1 MQSWLCAVHSLTLN
15 AGISVQLAPQMLSTH
30 DTTIRLS
37 PAYDMWQ
44 LGMLVYEALAQESY
58 WPQGL
63 LDQQILRALDNPS
76 ALLPHEERPVHLEF
90 VHKILLK
97 LMHRDPE
104 HRFSSADLIIQLEHD
119 LATSLPTLNSN
130 WSKQDSGDM
139 GAREV
144 GDG

>member
-1 MQSWLCAVHSLTLN
+1 M
-15 AGISVQLAPQMLSTH
+15 QLASKMLSTH
-30 DTTIRLS
+30 DTKIRLS

-44 LGMLVYEALAQESY
+44 LGMLVYEALSQESY
-58 WPQGL
+58 WPHRL
-63 LDQQILRALDNPS
+63 LDQQWQILTTLENPS

-90 VHKILLK
+90 VHRILLK

-104 HRFSSADLIIQLEHD
+104 HRFSSADLIVQLEHD

-130 WSKQDSGDM
+130 WSVQDSADT